1 MNGGV
6 KLPETEI
13 SRQSAGD
20 DADEPQLD
28 DESPRVEPEK
38 DSSMQDRFACDDT
51 VPMPSLPEI
60 DKESTDD
67 AE

>member
-13 SRQSAGD
+13 SRLSVGD

-28 DESPRVEPEK
+28 DESQRVEPEK
-38 DSSMQDRFACDDT
+38 DSSMQDMFACEDT
-51 VPMPSLPEI
+51 IRMPSLPEV

-67 AE
+67 GE